1 MMRSRVVATI
11 CMLFV
16 SASAFGQKPKNIKP
30 SRWNFFSPEQDVQL
44 GKEAAGQIE
53 QQVAVINNE
62 HVFGYVNRI
71 ASRLVKQ
78 PEAGQYPYTF
88 KVVYDKSINAFAL
101 PGGPAYVH
109 TGLISAAENE
119 AQIAGVIAHEIAHV
133 ALRHGTA
140 QASKANAA
148 QLLAGIGG
156 AVLGGGSMLG
166 QLAQMGAG
174 LGANSLLLKFSR
186 DAESDADLLGARMM
200 AKAGYDPIEMATFFQ
215 KLEEEE
221 KKAGRS
227 TPQFLSDH
235 PSPGNRVKAVSA
247 EVKLMSK
254 GLTYNKGDM
263 AELQQVKQ
271 TINGLPVPP
280 KAGVNFR
287 KAGDPQGARPTGNG
301 KQYRSQGLAF
311 IYPDNWQVFPN
322 QQSGELTVAS
332 PEGMVDKNGNPD
344 IAYGAILSLHQVQN
358 RDLRANTQQ
367 YIAGVAKA
375 NGLQPGNEGTRELK
389 VGGVPGLL
397 NVLYG
402 QSAFQGQKEIVLLV
416 TGDHPQGL
424 FTLVM
429 ICPES
434 EYQAAQPA
442 FERIITS
449 VEFPRQ

>member
-1 MMRSRVVATI
+1 MKASRAVAVFS
-11 CMLFV
+11 LFFLSV
-16 SASAFGQKPKNIKP
+16 AAFGQKPKNIKA
-30 SRWNFFSPEQDVQL
+30 SRWNFFSPEQDVEL
-44 GKEAAGQIE
+44 GKEAAAQIE
-53 QQVAVINNE
+53 QQVAVVNNE
-62 HVFGYVNRI
+62 QVFGYVNRI
-71 ASRLVKQ
+71 AGRLVKQ

-109 TGLISAAENE
+109 TGLISSAENE
-119 AQIAGVIAHEIAHV
+119 AQIAGVVAHEIAHV

-156 AVLGGGSMLG
+156 AMLGGGSMLG
-166 QLAQMGAG
+166 QLAQLGAG

-200 AKAGYDPIEMATFFQ
+200 AKAGYDPVEMAVFFQ

-221 KKAGRS
+221 KKAGHS

-247 EVKLMSK
+247 EVKLMAK
-254 GLTYNKGDM
+254 GLTYSKGDA

-271 TINGLPVPP
+271 VINGMPEPP

-287 KAGDPQGARPTGNG
+287 KAGDPQSARPAGGG

-311 IYPDNWQVFPN
+311 VYPDNWQVFPN

-332 PEGMVDKNGNPD
+332 PEGLVDKGGQPD
-344 IAYGAILSLHQVQN
+344 IAYGAILSLQKVQN
-358 RDLRANTQQ
+358 RDLRGNTQQ
-367 YIAGVAKA
+367 YIAGIAKG
-375 NGLQPGNEGTRELK
+375 NGLQMGNEGTRDLK
-389 VGGVPGLL
+389 VGGLPGLL
-397 NVLYG
+397 HVLYG
-402 QSAFQGQKEIVLLV
+402 QSAFQGQKEVVLLV
-416 TGDHPQGL
+416 TADHPQGL

-429 ICPES
+429 ICPQG
-434 EYQAAQPA
+434 EYQASQPA
-442 FERIITS
+442 FERLITS
-449 VEFPRQ
+449 IEFPQR